1 LRENIGHETK
11 DPRANILNCAQ
22 VSLYFVK
29 NLKTV
34 VVLTQIKSL
43 LCLSDT
49 AIEACIAFPS
59 KSLTCILEEDDRLL
73 QVLVLR
79 TAAHS
84 NLSILE
90 GV

>member
-1 LRENIGHETK
+1 
-11 DPRANILNCAQ
+11 
-22 VSLYFVK
+22 
-29 NLKTV
+29 
-34 VVLTQIKSL
+34 
-43 LCLSDT
+43 LSDT
-49 AIEACIAFPS
+49 AIEAGIAFPS
-59 KSLTCILEEDDRLL
+59 KSLSCILEEDDSLL